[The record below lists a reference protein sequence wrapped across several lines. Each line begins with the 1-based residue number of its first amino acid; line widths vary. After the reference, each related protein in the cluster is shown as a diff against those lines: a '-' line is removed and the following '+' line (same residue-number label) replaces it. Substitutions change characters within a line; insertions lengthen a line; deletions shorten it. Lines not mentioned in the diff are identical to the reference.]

1 MKILVTGG
9 TGYIGSH
16 TVIELQ
22 NKGYE
27 VVIVD
32 ALFNSR
38 IETLDA
44 IEKISGIRPEFES
57 FDLSDQRL
65 TDDFFARH
73 NDISGIIHFAAHK
86 AVGESVNQPI
96 KYYRNNLDSLM
107 NIIECMSKYR
117 ISNLVF
123 SSSCTVYGQPD
134 AEHLPVSE
142 KAPIKKAES
151 PYGNTKQIAEEII
164 SESIAAYPGLR
175 AIALRYFNPVGA
187 HDSAMIGELPLGVPN
202 NLMPYITQTGYGI
215 RECLKVYGND
225 YQTPDGT
232 PIRDYIHI
240 MDLAK
245 AHVVAV
251 ERMINE
257 KMKNDFEIF
266 NLGTGTGYSVLDVIR
281 SFEKVSGVKLNYE
294 IVGRRAGDIEKVWAD
309 PTYSNNELGWKA
321 ERGLDEMTLSAWK
334 WEKAYR
340 GITSMD
346 ESTTPAK

>member
-22 NKGYE
+22 QKGFE

-38 IETLDA
+38 IQALDA
-44 IEKISGIRPEFES
+44 IEKISGTRPVFES
-57 FDLSDQRL
+57 FDLADKNL

-73 NDISGIIHFAAHK
+73 NDIRGIIHFAAHK
-86 AVGESVNQPI
+86 AVGESVEQPI

-107 NIIECMSKYR
+107 NILESMTKYN
-117 ISNLVF
+117 IPNLVF

-142 KAPIKKAES
+142 RAPIKKAES

-164 SESIAAYPGLR
+164 SESIAAYKGLN

-202 NLMPYITQTGYGI
+202 NLMPYITQTAYGI
-215 RECLKVYGND
+215 RECLKVFGSD
-225 YQTPDGT
+225 YPTHDGT

-245 AHVVAV
+245 AHVIAV
-251 ERMINE
+251 ERMINNN
-257 KMKNDFEIF
+257 MKKSFEIF
-266 NLGTGTGYSVLDVIR
+266 NLGTGTGYSVLDVIS
-281 SFEKVSGVKLNYE
+281 SFERVSGVKLNYE

-309 PTYSNNELGWKA
+309 PTFSNNELGWKA
-321 ERGLDEMTLSAWK
+321 ERCLDDMTSSAWR
-334 WEKAYR
+334 WEQAYR
-340 GITSMD
+340 KGETVF
-346 ESTTPAK
+346 

>member
-16 TVIELQ
+16 TVVELQ
-22 NKGYE
+22 KKGHE
-27 VVIVD
+27 VIIVD
-32 ALFNSR
+32 ALFNSK
-38 IETLDA
+38 IQALDA

-57 FDLSDQRL
+57 FDLADFQL

-73 NDISGIIHFAAHK
+73 DDIKGIIHFAAHK
-86 AVGESVNQPI
+86 AVGESVEQPLR
-96 KYYRNNLDSLM
+96 YYRNNLDSLM
-107 NIIECMSKYR
+107 NIIECMRKYDVP
-117 ISNLVF
+117 NLVF

-142 KAPIKKAES
+142 KAPIKKAEC

-164 SESIAAYPGLR
+164 SESIAAYQGLH

-187 HDSAMIGELPLGVPN
+187 HDSAMLGELPLGVPN

-215 RECLKVYGND
+215 RECLKVFGND
-225 YQTPDGT
+225 YPTPDGT

-251 ERMINE
+251 ERMLNAD
-257 KMKNDFEIF
+257 MKKSFEIF
-266 NLGTGTGYSVLDVIR
+266 NLGTGTGYSVLEVIS
-281 SFEKVSGVKLNYE
+281 SFEKMSGLKLNYE

-309 PTYSNNELGWKA
+309 PTFSNNELGWKA
-321 ERGLDEMTLSAWK
+321 ERSLDEMTSSAWK
-334 WEKAYR
+334 WEQAYR
-340 GITSMD
+340 NGK
-346 ESTTPAK
+346 TPF